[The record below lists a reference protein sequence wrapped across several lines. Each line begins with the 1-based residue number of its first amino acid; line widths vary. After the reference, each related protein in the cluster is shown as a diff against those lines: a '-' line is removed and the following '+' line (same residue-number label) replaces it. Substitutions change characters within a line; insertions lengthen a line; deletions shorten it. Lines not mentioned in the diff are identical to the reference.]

1 MISVQNVSKRYFT
14 QPGFWRGRSANEAEA
29 RAQNEFWALRN
40 VSFDVPKGEVF
51 GLVGPNGAGKSTL
64 LQILAGILQ
73 PTEGRVLTQGR
84 ISALLELGAGFNLE
98 FTGRENVRLSAE
110 LLGLSRDQINQ
121 AIPAVESFAELGRFF
136 DRPVREYSTGMYVR
150 LAFSAAIHQ
159 LPETLIVD
167 EALAV
172 GDARFANKCI
182 RRLDE
187 LKAQGTTIL
196 FVSHDLGIINRL
208 CNRAAL
214 LWQGQLVTIGTP
226 SEVSIEYTRRVQL
239 DISPIS
245 FDSGSTST
253 CTKIISA
260 HLHHPD
266 QPARTLFGLNDTIC
280 LSTRIEV
287 LHPNTSFQFGVLIR
301 NRQGIE
307 IAGTNTVIENCPITV
322 DGPAQMGIT
331 FSFPCHFTRGDYT
344 ITLAT
349 QSLDG
354 ARQDWRDD
362 YLEFRVDDRR
372 EYAGNTW
379 LNGNFEWKIL

>member
-1 MISVQNVSKRYFT
+1 MISVQNVSKRYIT
-14 QPGFWRGRSANEAEA
+14 QPGFWRGRSPHEAE
-29 RAQNEFWALRN
+29 AQNEFWALRN
-40 VSFDVPKGEVF
+40 VSFDVPRGEVF

-98 FTGRENVRLSAE
+98 FTGRENVRLNAE
-110 LLGLSRDQINQ
+110 LLGLSRKEIDS
-121 AIPAVESFAELGRFF
+121 AIPEVEAFAELGRFF

-159 LPETLIVD
+159 HPETLVVD

-196 FVSHDLGIINRL
+196 FVSHDLGIVKRL

-214 LWQGQLVTIGTP
+214 LWQGQLVTLGTP
-226 SEVSIEYTRRVQL
+226 REISDEYTRRVQL
-239 DISPIS
+239 DLTPLTTTNT
-245 FDSGSTST
+245 TSNNRT
-253 CTKIISA
+253 QILSA
-260 HLHHPD
+260 HLHHPEG
-266 QPARTLFGLNDTIC
+266 PPRTQFEINDSIT
-280 LSTRIEV
+280 LTAEV
-287 LHPNTSFQFGVLIR
+287 KVQHPNTQFQFGLLIR
-301 NRQGIE
+301 NRQGID
-307 IAGTNTVIENCPITV
+307 IAGTNSQIENCPITV
-322 DGPAQMGIT
+322 DGPVTLSISFT
-331 FSFPCHFTRGDYT
+331 FPCHFTRGDYT

-349 QSLDG
+349 QDPDG
-354 ARQDWRDD
+354 TRQDWRDD
-362 YLEFRVDDRR
+362 FLEFRVNDRR
-372 EYAGNTW
+372 DYAGSTW
-379 LNGNFEWKIL
+379 LNGNFEWIIR

>member
-1 MISVQNVSKRYFT
+1 MISVQNVSKRYIT
-14 QPGFWRGRSANEAEA
+14 QPGFWRGRSPHEAE
-29 RAQNEFWALRN
+29 AQNEFWALRN
-40 VSFDVPKGEVF
+40 VSFDVPRGEVF

-98 FTGRENVRLSAE
+98 FTGRENVRLNAE
-110 LLGLSRDQINQ
+110 LLGLSRKEIDA
-121 AIPAVESFAELGRFF
+121 AIPEVESFAELGRFF

-159 LPETLIVD
+159 HPETLVVD

-182 RRLDE
+182 RRLEE

-196 FVSHDLGIINRL
+196 FVSHDLGMVKHL

-214 LWQGQLVTIGTP
+214 LWQGQLVTLGTP
-226 SEVSIEYTRRVQL
+226 LEVSDEYTRRVQL
-239 DISPIS
+239 DLTPLIAAKTANNNRTHIL
-245 FDSGSTST
+245 
-253 CTKIISA
+253 SA
-260 HLHHPD
+260 HLHHPAGPPRTQFEIND
-266 QPARTLFGLNDTIC
+266 QITL
-280 LSTRIEV
+280 SAEV
-287 LHPNTSFQFGVLIR
+287 KVEHPNTQFQFGLLIR
-301 NRQGIE
+301 NRQGID
-307 IAGTNTVIENCPITV
+307 IAGTNSQIENCPITV
-322 DGPAQMGIT
+322 DGPTTVNISFT
-331 FSFPCHFTRGDYT
+331 FPCHFTRGDYT

-349 QSLDG
+349 QDPSG

-362 YLEFRVDDRR
+362 FLEFRVEDRR
-372 EYAGNTW
+372 DYAGSTW
-379 LNGNFEWKIL
+379 LNGNFEWIIR

>member
-1 MISVQNVSKRYFT
+1 MISVQNVSKRYIT
-14 QPGFWRGRSANEAEA
+14 QPGFWRGRSPHEDE
-29 RAQNEFWALRN
+29 AQNEFWALRN
-40 VSFDVPKGEVF
+40 VSFDVPRGEVF

-98 FTGRENVRLSAE
+98 FTGRENVRLNAE
-110 LLGLSRDQINQ
+110 LLGLSRKEIDA
-121 AIPAVESFAELGRFF
+121 AIPEVEAFAELGRFF

-159 LPETLIVD
+159 HPETLVVD

-196 FVSHDLGIINRL
+196 FVSHDLGIVKRL

-214 LWQGQLVTIGTP
+214 LWQGQLVTLGTP
-226 SEVSIEYTRRVQL
+226 REISDEYTRRVQL
-239 DISPIS
+239 DLTPLTTTNT
-245 FDSGSTST
+245 TSNNRSQ
-253 CTKIISA
+253 ILSA
-260 HLHHPD
+260 HLHHPEG
-266 QPARTLFGLNDTIC
+266 PPRTQFEINDSIT
-280 LSTRIEV
+280 LTAEV
-287 LHPNTSFQFGVLIR
+287 KVQHPNTQFQFGLLIR
-301 NRQGIE
+301 NRQGID
-307 IAGTNTVIENCPITV
+307 IAGTNSQIENCPITI
-322 DGPAQMGIT
+322 DGPATLSISFT
-331 FSFPCHFTRGDYT
+331 FPCHFTRGDYT

-349 QSLDG
+349 QDPDG
-354 ARQDWRDD
+354 TRQDWRDD
-362 YLEFRVDDRR
+362 FLEFRVNDRR
-372 EYAGNTW
+372 DYAGSTW
-379 LNGNFEWKIL
+379 LNGNFEWIIR